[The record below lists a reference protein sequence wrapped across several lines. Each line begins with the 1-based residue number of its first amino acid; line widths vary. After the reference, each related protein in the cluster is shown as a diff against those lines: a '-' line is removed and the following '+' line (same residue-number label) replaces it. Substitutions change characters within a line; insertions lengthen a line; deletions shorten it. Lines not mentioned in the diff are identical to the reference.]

1 MLMTIILFLTGE
13 MKSSHKAP
21 KLKVGDRFRII
32 KYKNS
37 FSKGFTKTWSREI
50 FFIDFVLKTNPR
62 KNNTKDLNEEKV
74 IKREI

>member
-1 MLMTIILFLTGE
+1 MTIILFLTKE
-13 MKSSHKAP
+13 MKSSHAAP
-21 KLKVGDRFRII
+21 KLKVGDRFRVV
-32 KYKNS
+32 KYKNI

-62 KNNTKDLNEEKV
+62 KNKTKDLNEEKV

>member
-1 MLMTIILFLTGE
+1 MTIILFLTGE
-13 MKSSHKAP
+13 MKSSHKVP

-50 FFIDFVLKTNPR
+50 FFIDFALKTNPR